1 MCESNYHQVLYIV
14 SSTLKWVNTLNAIKN
29 LSENNPVILG
39 GFLLYVLST
48 RLVFVNCFFDVC
60 ELLLVWKRLG
70 QAASSNCR
78 ENFL

>member
-1 MCESNYHQVLYIV
+1 MCGSNYHQVLYIV
-14 SSTLKWVNTLNAIKN
+14 ALKWVNTLNAIKN

-70 QAASSNCR
+70 QAASGNCR